1 MARRGA
7 LAEIA
12 GSFTTHWNPAMN
24 DDIPIDSGQLDSLLQ
39 ARGWSRGQ
47 LLERPGIAAAALE
60 QAEARGAAP
69 AALACAVASALDA
82 SPAMLH
88 GASPQ
93 AQAGRRKAWCGI
105 AIGLGVLFVMSV
117 IFGYQAGSDRAKR
130 DNYRDC
136 VAAGGLDCVRG

>member
-12 GSFTTHWNPAMN
+12 GSFTTHWNPAMKE
-24 DDIPIDSGQLDSLLQ
+24 DIPIDSGQLDSLLQ
-39 ARGWSRGQ
+39 
-47 LLERPGIAAAALE
+47 
-60 QAEARGAAP
+60 ARGAAP

-117 IFGYQAGSDRAKR
+117 IFGYQAGSDLAKR

-136 VAAGGLDCVRG
+136 VAAGGVDCRRG